1 MLMSKAQIFE
11 KAVQKISLNRLIHRK
26 TWDTTE
32 NSLEKAR
39 ISAKTRWENVQG
51 RKTGRSCNSYTML
64 RVFFTRVYK
73 KWVRLHYVGIPIC
86 DDQTKQRS
94 HRRFVLST
102 VSSCQTVRMAYT
114 DNCTID
120 SSIINDFR
128 TIHILTK
135 KSRFTKVVRLLF
147 FVANERKRCKT
158 MAKPWT
164 SEELAILN
172 QRYPKEG
179 ASDALV
185 KTLNR
190 TKQAIH
196 FKAQQVGLRNA
207 NRKRFTDKDVEI
219 LRARYPNEGA
229 SKDLQKL
236 LGRSAATINRK
247 ARLLGI
253 VGARHYWTE
262 EELKILA
269 ERYPK
274 EGASQELMQLFQHS
288 AYLISMK
295 ANALGLRYEN
305 RRRWTEE
312 EENIL
317 IERYP
322 WEGASEAL
330 LKDLNRSRAS
340 VLNHTSIMGLVY
352 QKRSMW
358 TADEEKVLRE
368 RFPEEGASESLQKTL
383 NRTST
388 AIYCKAMRLGCQKPA
403 QKNRK

>member
-1 MLMSKAQIFE
+1 
-11 KAVQKISLNRLIHRK
+11 
-26 TWDTTE
+26 
-32 NSLEKAR
+32 
-39 ISAKTRWENVQG
+39 
-51 RKTGRSCNSYTML
+51 
-64 RVFFTRVYK
+64 
-73 KWVRLHYVGIPIC
+73 
-86 DDQTKQRS
+86 
-94 HRRFVLST
+94 
-102 VSSCQTVRMAYT
+102 
-114 DNCTID
+114 
-120 SSIINDFR
+120 
-128 TIHILTK
+128 
-135 KSRFTKVVRLLF
+135 
-147 FVANERKRCKT
+147 
-158 MAKPWT
+158 
-164 SEELAILN
+164 
-172 QRYPKEG
+172 
-179 ASDALV
+179 
-185 KTLNR
+185 
-190 TKQAIH
+190 
-196 FKAQQVGLRNA
+196 
-207 NRKRFTDKDVEI
+207 
-219 LRARYPNEGA
+219 
-229 SKDLQKL
+229 
-236 LGRSAATINRK
+236 
-247 ARLLGI
+247 
-253 VGARHYWTE
+253 
-262 EELKILA
+262 
-269 ERYPK
+269 
-274 EGASQELMQLFQHS
+274 MQLFQHS

>member
-1 MLMSKAQIFE
+1 MDFSK
-11 KAVQKISLNRLIHRK
+11 
-26 TWDTTE
+26 
-32 NSLEKAR
+32 NSLGKCAR
-39 ISAKTRWENVQG
+39 HKTSRN
-51 RKTGRSCNSYTML
+51 RDSHTML
-64 RVFFTRVYK
+64 RVFFTTLK
-73 KWVRLHYVGIPIC
+73 KSWIRQHYIGIPIN
-86 DDQTKQRS
+86 DDQTLQHS

-102 VSSCQTVRMAYT
+102 VSSCQAVRMAYT
-114 DNCTID
+114 YNCTID
-120 SSIINDFR
+120 SRHNDSFR

-135 KSRFTKVVRLLF
+135 KSRYTQVVRLLF

-164 SEELAILN
+164 AEELTILN
-172 QRYPKEG
+172 QRYPKAG

-185 KTLNR
+185 KTLGR
-190 TKQAIH
+190 TKQAIR

-207 NRKRFTDKDVEI
+207 SRKRFTDEDIEI
-219 LRARYPNEGA
+219 LRERYPNESA

-253 VGARHYWTE
+253 KGTRHYWTE

-312 EENIL
+312 EEDIL

-340 VLNHTSIMGLVY
+340 VLNHTSIMGLVC
-352 QKRSMW
+352 QKRSTW

-383 NRTST
+383 NRPAA
-388 AIYCKAMRLGCQKPA
+388 AIYCKAMRLGCKKPA
-403 QKNRK
+403 KKNRK